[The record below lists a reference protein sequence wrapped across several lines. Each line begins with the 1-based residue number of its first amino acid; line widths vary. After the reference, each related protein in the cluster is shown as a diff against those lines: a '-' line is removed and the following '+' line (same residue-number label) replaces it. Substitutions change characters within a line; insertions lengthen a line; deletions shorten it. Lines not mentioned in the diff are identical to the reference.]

1 MGNHFFSKK
10 TAAVLSLLAL
20 ITGCGAT
27 PPEVKAYKEVSP
39 ENTET
44 TATIRNMLNKGF

>member
-39 ENTET
+39 ENTEGYGDY
-44 TATIRNMLNKGF
+44 KKYVE